1 MQEDATILAPQN
13 RIQGRCD
20 VLLEIQIS
28 AYKPHHATDTARD
41 RVNEND
47 TSESFDEN
55 THEVAPTILINT
67 KYNIIFIHP
76 CHEHGNRESARLQP
90 CYQLQSIVIMV
101 ALSSDCEDVL
111 SY

>member
-1 MQEDATILAPQN
+1 M
-13 RIQGRCD
+13 
-20 VLLEIQIS
+20 LLEIQIS
-28 AYKPHHATDTARD
+28 AYKSHHATDTARD
-41 RVNEND
+41 RWNEND

-55 THEVAPTILINT
+55 THEVPPTILINT

-76 CHEHGNRESARLQP
+76 CHEHGNRESALLQP

>member
-1 MQEDATILAPQN
+1 M
-13 RIQGRCD
+13 
-20 VLLEIQIS
+20 LLEIQIS
-28 AYKPHHATDTARD
+28 AYESHHGTDTARD
-41 RVNEND
+41 RGNENN

-55 THEVAPTILINT
+55 THEVPPTILINT

-76 CHEHGNRESARLQP
+76 CHEHGNRESALLQP